1 VLNDDRIRGIGH
13 YPSRCSIPMFLR
25 LESLISILF
34 LGHLKLLLLA
44 QSLHAV
50 QDPPPEIRRAACARD
65 AGSFGPTSRSNF
77 PRLESVDRAESGR
90 SVRSGGAVL
99 VLDGPSFSQ
108 SMVATFG

>member
-1 VLNDDRIRGIGH
+1 
-13 YPSRCSIPMFLR
+13 MFLR

-99 VLDGPSFSQ
+99 VLDGPSFGCNFWIASRDCSTGGSSQ
-108 SMVATFG
+108 RNFIERI